1 MCFIEHDPGKGKRKK
16 IKKPNSQ
23 RQFCC
28 KAVCQ
33 KDGEKSFWKR
43 GLSAVSQLQ
52 KEEGAIE
59 IESVILGIRP
69 QCRFTKKAH
78 MSQGKGLFICSP
90 TKT

>member
-1 MCFIEHDPGKGKRKK
+1 MCFIEHDPVKKGKGKRKK

-33 KDGEKSFWKR
+33 KDGES
-43 GLSAVSQLQ
+43 SAVSQLQ
-52 KEEGAIE
+52 KEEGVIE
-59 IESVILGIRP
+59 IESVILGIHP
-69 QCRFTKKAH
+69 HCRFTKKAH